1 MKETK
6 YSINII
12 SANERSK
19 IGSIGEL
26 STFYNTA
33 GILGANLIE
42 DAFQKSYQSII
53 ARNAYGEIIGAVRSS
68 FDGVYAMVWD
78 LQVDQIT
85 HQNDPK
91 LKGALLTTMMNTLQA
106 KGHNLIAAIVP
117 NEDVDLYH
125 IGGLPYGNELTVT
138 TIDPSKHVLWESSH
152 LIRQNDQ
159 VTPKEISNLFA
170 VTGWQEE
177 ANMGEQF
184 TRAFNTAL
192 CNFTARDEHDSLIG
206 MVRTHFDGK
215 VAMRWNLI
223 VHPDYRKLGLG
234 FKLLSHLLD
243 FIIKGDY
250 ESYALAVNYMVKSY
264 QKLAIIPVQDKQV
277 VTNNPKL

>member
-1 MKETK
+1 MQEAK

-12 SANERSK
+12 STNERLK
-19 IGSIGEL
+19 IGSAGEL
-26 STFYNTA
+26 SNFYNTA
-33 GILGANLIE
+33 GVPKANLIE
-42 DAFQKSYQSII
+42 YAFQKSYQSII
-53 ARNAYGEIIGAVRSS
+53 ARNTYGKIIGAVRSS

-78 LQVDQIT
+78 LQVGQTT
-85 HQNDPK
+85 HQNNPK
-91 LKGALLTTMMNTLQA
+91 LKGTLLTAMMNTLKA
-106 KGHNLIAAIVP
+106 KNHNLIAAIIP

-125 IGGLPYGNELTVT
+125 INGLPYGNELTVT
-138 TIDPSKHVLWESSH
+138 TIDPSRHVLWESPH

-159 VTPKEISNLFA
+159 VTQKEISNLFA

-177 ANMGEQF
+177 ANIGEQF
-184 TRAFNTAL
+184 ARAFNTAL
-192 CNFTARDEHDSLIG
+192 CNFTARDEHGSLIG
-206 MVRTHFDGK
+206 MVRIHFDGK
-215 VAMRWNLI
+215 VAMRWNLV

-277 VTNNPKL
+277 VTNNSKL